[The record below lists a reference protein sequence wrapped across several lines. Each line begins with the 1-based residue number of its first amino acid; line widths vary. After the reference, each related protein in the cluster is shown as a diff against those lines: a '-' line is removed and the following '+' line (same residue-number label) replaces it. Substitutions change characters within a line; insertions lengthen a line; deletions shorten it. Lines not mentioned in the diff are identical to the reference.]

1 MKLWS
6 DAVVHWSAIVASH
19 GNLFVG
25 GSAERSIDRGRT
37 TDQVWNTRRS
47 AATGSDRG
55 VAQGGGLYGKGRG
68 KDSWCLSDRVVS
80 IQPECFW
87 HLMSDKRCRSRSNS
101 VVRGCQEGQHI
112 AGSICRTE
120 FRFSIKVVVGRYCVP
135 VK

>member
-68 KDSWCLSDRVVS
+68 KRLMVS
-80 IQPECFW
+80 IGPRRLDSARMF
-87 HLMSDKRCRSRSNS
+87 LASN
-101 VVRGCQEGQHI
+101 
-112 AGSICRTE
+112 
-120 FRFSIKVVVGRYCVP
+120 VG
-135 VK
+135 